1 MWYNSNV
8 DKKVE
13 YALQV
18 AQDQNIKFVRLWFAD
33 VLGFLKSI
41 AIAPAE
47 LENSFVEGI
56 GFDGSSV
63 EGLTRV
69 TEFDMIAK
77 SDASTFQ
84 MLPWRGEVG
93 GTARMF
99 CDILTPNKENSLADS
114 RYILK
119 RSLSKAQKKG
129 LTLYAHPEIEF
140 YLFKKHKNKRGAV
153 KLEPIDHGGYFD
165 HVPRSIGQDFRRDT
179 ITTLEKMG
187 ISVEF
192 SHHEVGPGQNEIDLR
207 HADALTCADNII
219 TFRTVVKEIALQY
232 GTVASFMPKPLTHAP
247 GSAMHTHFSLF
258 DNETNIFYDGNSE
271 HNLSITGRRF
281 IAGILM
287 HAHEISAI
295 TNQFVNSYKRLFGGD
310 EAPNSAC
317 WGVDNRSAMIRV
329 PRYKLGK
336 KQSMRIELRSI
347 DTATNPYLAFSI
359 ILAAGMDG
367 IEKKLD
373 LEPETSN
380 DVWALTETQRRALG
394 IKPLPNSLEQALS
407 YMEESEFV
415 ADILGEHI
423 FDYFLKNKRDE
434 YDRYNQ
440 QITQFETEYL
450 LNKL

>member
-1 MWYNSNV
+1 M
-8 DKKVE
+8 DKKEE

-18 AQDQNIKFVRLWFAD
+18 AQDQNIKFVRLWFTD

-47 LENSFVEGI
+47 LENSFAEGI

-63 EGLTRV
+63 EGFTRI

-77 SDASTFQ
+77 PDASTFQ
-84 MLPWRGEVG
+84 ILPWRGDVG

-119 RSLSKAQKKG
+119 RSLSKVLEKG
-129 LTLYAHPEIEF
+129 LTFYAHPEIEF
-140 YLFKKHKNKRGAV
+140 YLFKKPKTKHGAI
-153 KLEPIDHGGYFD
+153 KLEPIDYGGYFD

-192 SHHEVGPGQNEIDLR
+192 SHHEIGPGQNEIDLR

-219 TFRTVVKEIALQY
+219 SFRTVVKEIALQY
-232 GTVASFMPKPLTHAP
+232 GMVASFMPKPLANAP

-258 DNETNIFYDGNSE
+258 DNENNIFYDNDSE

-281 IAGILM
+281 IAGILV

-317 WGVDNRSAMIRV
+317 WGVNNRSAMIRV

-336 KQSMRIELRSI
+336 KQSMRIELRSV
-347 DTATNPYLAFSI
+347 DTATNPYLAFSM

-373 LEPETSN
+373 LEVETTD
-380 DVWALTETQRRALG
+380 DVWTLTEHQRHTLG
-394 IKPLPNSLEQALS
+394 IKPLPNSLEQALKF
-407 YMEESEFV
+407 MEESDFV
-415 ADILGEHI
+415 AETLGEHI

-434 YDRYNQ
+434 CERYNQ

-450 LNKL
+450 FNKL